1 MKKYKFLIFELYEE
15 SIVKYANKRAKSVE
29 KSLLFIIN
37 NNSYKEKSQDNL
49 THQTYV
55 GITRIQ
61 VYNYY
66 LCYILFFY
74 TIIQRSCI

>member
-37 NNSYKEKSQDNL
+37 NKKMANL
-49 THQTYV
+49 RKFIDLY
-55 GITRIQ
+55 II
-61 VYNYY
+61 
-66 LCYILFFY
+66 LC
-74 TIIQRSCI
+74 